1 LQRRPDAERESFW
14 SLVSEKGKAEYLW
27 EAKIYTVIVY
37 YTTIIITV
45 HVQLI
50 PTTSSTVCRSDVK
63 ICRYG
68 AHVLLNDKK
77 YTKTIAHNYRNSASQ
92 LLGNSASIS
101 RVISTIRFT

>member
-1 LQRRPDAERESFW
+1 VGGKNIYCN
-14 SLVSEKGKAEYLW
+14 SLL
-27 EAKIYTVIVY
+27 Y
-37 YTTIIITV
+37 YYNNYSTCTANTYS
-45 HVQLI
+45 
-50 PTTSSTVCRSDVK
+50 SSTVCRSDVK

-68 AHVLLNDKK
+68 AHVLLHDKK